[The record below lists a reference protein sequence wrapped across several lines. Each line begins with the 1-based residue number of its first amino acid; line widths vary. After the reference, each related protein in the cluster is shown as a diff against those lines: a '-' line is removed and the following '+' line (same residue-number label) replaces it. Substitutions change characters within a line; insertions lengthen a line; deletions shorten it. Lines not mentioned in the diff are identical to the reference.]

1 MKITQIETGILP
13 IPPNGWG
20 AVEKIIWEYKQRLEK
35 LGNEVPIRYLNAIDM
50 DGGIVH
56 CHIANLAV
64 ECKQRG
70 IPYIFSLH
78 DHHVVHYGKGSG
90 AYNQNLEAIK
100 GSIISFTHAEYLIDF
115 FDTDKLFYLS
125 HGVNTEFFQ
134 PPAQIKRPEHRLLCL
149 ANNGIGGNPTYDRKG
164 FRFAIEAAMKLD
176 LPITITGTDNNLK
189 FFEEN
194 TDLRDYK
201 KLNLILHNPTEDE
214 ILKIYQEH
222 SIFLHPSILEAG
234 HPNLTLLEAIS
245 CGLPIVGTYDGSKEI
260 KSLCKIS
267 ANTES
272 VIAGIEKVIN
282 NYDYYVSETQLDKKN
297 FDWDVIVNRL
307 NNILQTVNIIKKP
320 YDSQETKNLYLKTYE
335 KTKMEIKKIEPII
348 EFIFHSVNGIYFE
361 MKCKIP
367 SDKRYRVEFWSGD
380 KMVHHDNVTTNMWIR
395 LNKKYYLD
403 MRYKVIDEDKVIY
416 EGKLDFTGK
425 RVFLS
430 FESKSLGD
438 TIAWMPYCREFK
450 KKYKCHVIVCTF
462 WNHLF
467 EKAYSE
473 LEFVKLGT
481 VVNDLAAMYKLGWFY
496 DNEMEP
502 VLPSTI
508 PLQQA
513 ASNILGLDFKEI
525 KPDIDKDYLYF
536 DSPDKMVSS
545 STSGLKY
552 VTIATH
558 STSGLK
564 YWADENWQTLIDMLV
579 QQGYSVLV
587 VSKESTDFK
596 NTIKLKDTSILNT
609 MNVIHHSEFFIGLS
623 SGLSWLAWALD
634 KKVYMI
640 ANFTTKDHEFQSNCI
655 RFSDEAV
662 CHGCWNNPMF
672 KFDKGDWNW
681 CPEHKGTDRQFE
693 CQQAITP
700 QQVISK
706 INETN

>member
-1 MKITQIETGILP
+1 MKITEIETGILP

-134 PPAQIKRPEHRLLCL
+134 PPVQIKRPEHRLLCL

-282 NYDYYVSETQLDKKN
+282 NYDYYVAETQLDKKN

-335 KTKMEIKKIEPII
+335 KTKMEIKKVEPKI

-380 KMVHHDNVTTNMWIR
+380 KIVHYDNVTTNMWIR

-525 KPDIDKDYLYF
+525 KPDIDKDYLHF
-536 DSPDKMVSS
+536 DSPDKKLV
-545 STSGLKY
+545 TGLKY